1 MTTESIVPIIIDTSG
16 LHCPMPLLKLKMA
29 LRNHNG
35 TPIRLISTDPM
46 SQQDIKRY
54 CEIIGLVCKQEQIN
68 NSQNSIF
75 IFNII
80 VDSNN
85 KLEI

>member
-1 MTTESIVPIIIDTSG
+1 MTTESIPVIIDTSG

-29 LRNHNG
+29 LRNHTDV

-54 CEIIGLVCKQEQIN
+54 CEIAGLQCVQLDNRIEKNE
-68 NSQNSIF
+68 F
-75 IFNII
+75 IFMIQKI
-80 VDSNN
+80 
-85 KLEI
+85 

>member
-1 MTTESIVPIIIDTSG
+1 MTTEPIEPLIIDTSG

-54 CEIIGLVCKQEQIN
+54 CEIAGLVCVQQAIDAEKASFVFDIGK
-68 NSQNSIF
+68 
-75 IFNII
+75 
-80 VDSNN
+80 V
-85 KLEI
+85 L

>member
-1 MTTESIVPIIIDTSG
+1 MTTESITPLVIDTSG

-29 LRNHNG
+29 LRNHTDG

-54 CEIIGLVCKQEQIN
+54 CEIAGLRCEQQDN
-68 NSQNSIF
+68 NIEKHHF

-80 VDSNN
+80 QN
-85 KLEI
+85 

>member
-1 MTTESIVPIIIDTSG
+1 MTTESIEPVIIDTSG

-29 LRNHNG
+29 LRNHNR

-54 CEIIGLVCKQEQIN
+54 CEIAGLSCVQQPSNAEKA
-68 NSQNSIF
+68 SF
-75 IFNII
+75 MFNIEKI
-80 VDSNN
+80 S
-85 KLEI
+85 

>member
-1 MTTESIVPIIIDTSG
+1 MTTESIEPIIIDTSG

-29 LRNHNG
+29 LRNHTEG

-54 CEIIGLVCKQEQIN
+54 CEIAGLHCVQQQPVNTEKA
-68 NSQNSIF
+68 SF
-75 IFNII
+75 IF
-80 VDSNN
+80 
-85 KLEI
+85 EIETL

>member
-1 MTTESIVPIIIDTSG
+1 MQTTESIPVIIDTSG

-29 LRNHNG
+29 LRNHPDG

-54 CEIIGLVCKQEQIN
+54 CEIIGMDCVQEQIKN
-68 NSQNSIF
+68 QQDSIF
-75 IFNII
+75 IFNIQA
-80 VDSNN
+80 
-85 KLEI
+85 L

>member
-1 MTTESIVPIIIDTSG
+1 MTTESIEPVIIDTSG

-29 LRNHNG
+29 LRNHTEG

-54 CEIIGLVCKQEQIN
+54 CEIAGLSCVQQPSSN
-68 NSQNSIF
+68 NEKPSF
-75 IFNII
+75 VFNIHKI
-80 VDSNN
+80 
-85 KLEI
+85 

>member
-1 MTTESIVPIIIDTSG
+1 MTTESIEPIIIDTSG

-54 CEIIGLVCKQEQIN
+54 CEIAGLQCVQQPIDN
-68 NSQNSIF
+68 NGKPSF
-75 IFNII
+75 IFDIEM
-80 VDSNN
+80 V
-85 KLEI
+85 L

>member
-1 MTTESIVPIIIDTSG
+1 MTTESIQPIVIDTSG

-29 LRNHNG
+29 LRNHTEG

-54 CEIIGLVCKQEQIN
+54 CEIAGLSCVQQPIN
-68 NSQNSIF
+68 TNEKSSF
-75 IFNII
+75 VF
-80 VDSNN
+80 
-85 KLEI
+85 EIEKAL